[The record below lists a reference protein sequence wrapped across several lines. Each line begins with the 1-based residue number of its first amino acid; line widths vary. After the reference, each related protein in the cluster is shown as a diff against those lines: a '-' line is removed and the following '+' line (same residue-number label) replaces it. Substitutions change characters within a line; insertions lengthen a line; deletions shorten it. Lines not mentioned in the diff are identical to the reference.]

1 LLAVTRES
9 TFYKK
14 QYNMKGLI
22 SLSLVVLGLF
32 MTTNLFA
39 THNRAGEITFKQL
52 SSLTFEISVIT
63 YTQTSSAQAD
73 RDSLYLCFG
82 DGNCQWVV
90 RSNGQGTVLANDV
103 KSNIY
108 TTTHAYLGLGTY
120 SISMTDPNR
129 NANILNV
136 NPPYSSQVPFH
147 LETSLTV
154 LNMPFNGMNSTPVL
168 MIPPIDVG
176 CVNQTYTHNPGA
188 YDADGDSLAYEFI
201 VPLSGIGMSVNNYT
215 FPNNIGGGIQTLNLD
230 GLSGTLKWDA
240 PQQAGV
246 YNIAF
251 VIKEYRNSVLISTMI
266 RDMQITIETCNN
278 RVPVTNLSMTSIVVE
293 ARDTVNFILDISD
306 ADGDNI
312 NVKAVGGPLIMNGSF
327 VLPADFT
334 VTNNGTN
341 APSGQ
346 FTWVTDCDHVRDQPY
361 YIVVRA
367 SDDFLLNS
375 ISHSGVNYWAIPIT
389 VIDDSDFPC
398 PSTSSSRKASLA
410 IQNVKI
416 FPNPARTQATI
427 QLNLRENKDGAV
439 QIMSLV
445 GQLLKERTFE
455 NSEEVQ
461 MTFNTSDLTA
471 GIYLVRVRVGEE
483 LITKKLIINN

>member
-1 LLAVTRES
+1 
-9 TFYKK
+9 
-14 QYNMKGLI
+14 MKGLI
-22 SLSLVVLGLF
+22 SQFLIVLGLF
-32 MTTNLFA
+32 MTTNLLA

-52 SSLTFEISVIT
+52 SNLTFEISVVT
-63 YTQTSSAQAD
+63 YTQTSSVQAD

-82 DGNCQWVV
+82 DGSCQWVV

-103 KSNIY
+103 QSNIY
-108 TTTHAYLGLGTY
+108 TTTHAYAGLGTY

-136 NPPYSSQVPFH
+136 NPPYSNQVPFH

-154 LNMPFNGMNSTPVL
+154 LNIPFNGMNSTPVL

-176 CVNQTYTHNPGA
+176 CINQTYTHNPGA
-188 YDADGDSLAYEFI
+188 YDVDGDSLAYEFI

-215 FPNNIGGGIQTLNLD
+215 FPNNIGGGVQILNLD
-230 GLSGTLKWDA
+230 VLSGTLKWDS

-251 VIKEYRNSVLISTMI
+251 IIKEYRNGALISTMI

-278 RVPVTNLSMTSIVVE
+278 RVPTNNSPITSIVVE
-293 ARDTVNFILDISD
+293 ARDTVNLTLDISD
-306 ADGDNI
+306 INGDNI
-312 NVKAVGGPLIMNGSF
+312 NVKAIGGPLITDGSF
-327 VLPADFT
+327 VLPANCT

-341 APSGQ
+341 APSAQ
-346 FTWVTDCDHVRDQPY
+346 FTWVTDCAHVRDQPY
-361 YIVVRA
+361 YIVFRA

-375 ISHSGVNYWAIPIT
+375 NSHSGVNYWAIPIT

-416 FPNPARTQATI
+416 FPNPARTQTTV
-427 QLNLRENKDGAV
+427 QLNLRESKDGTV

-445 GQLLKERTFE
+445 GQLLKERIFE
-455 NSEEVQ
+455 NSEEMQ
-461 MTFNTSDLTA
+461 MTFNTSDLPA
-471 GIYLVRVRVGEE
+471 GIYLIRIRVGEE
-483 LITKKLIINN
+483 FITEKLIINN